1 MRLADQQYYV
11 VNNWGKV
18 ETFITLILKL
28 FKLNKT
34 FKGNLSYM
42 SRDLFLAAIAAL
54 YLGSSLTHWLTVG
67 ATLGQSYTTQGKPQ
81 YYGILWYINVYY
93 GILWYI
99 MVYYGILRY
108 FMVYYGILRY
118 IMIYYGILWYIKVY

>member
-1 MRLADQQYYV
+1 
-11 VNNWGKV
+11 
-18 ETFITLILKL
+18 
-28 FKLNKT
+28 
-34 FKGNLSYM
+34 M

-67 ATLGQSYTTQGKPQ
+67 ATLGQSHTTQGKPQ
-81 YYGILWYINVYY
+81 YY

-108 FMVYYGILRY
+108 FMVYYGILWY
-118 IMIYYGILWYIKVY
+118 IMVYYGILWYIMVCYGILRYNKIYYGI